1 MVAGGDV
8 AATVFDQRR
17 LVGAADL
24 GRVAAARMEAAAGGR
39 GDRAGHIADQD
50 DPLPPLD
57 TSGSGIGT
65 AESSASVYGCT
76 GLW

>member
-8 AATVFDQRR
+8 AAAVVDQRR

-24 GRVAAARMEAAAGGR
+24 GRVAAARWKRQPVGGVIGLGTSPTR
-39 GDRAGHIADQD
+39 TIRSRRST
-50 DPLPPLD
+50 

-76 GLW
+76 GRW